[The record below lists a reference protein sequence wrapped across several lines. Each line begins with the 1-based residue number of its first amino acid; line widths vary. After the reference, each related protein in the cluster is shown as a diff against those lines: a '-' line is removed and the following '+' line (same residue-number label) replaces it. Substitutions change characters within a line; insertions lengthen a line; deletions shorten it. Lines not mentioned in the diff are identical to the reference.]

1 MSPQLEERLRHALRQ
16 EAETVQ
22 APPGAWEGI
31 RARIQ
36 PGRQRRLARPGVLVA
51 VAAVVLVAVA
61 LAATLRGDDANR
73 LEVTAGPGRLFVAPS
88 AVDGFRLVYAVID
101 PPERGSPGPVGGM
114 RVFGRRAGDGVALSA
129 SAVVKVPGE
138 QPSGEPEEGRL
149 RVGETDLVVYRD
161 DLGRRSVTW
170 PGDDATSVTVSTFG
184 LDDDELA
191 ALVASLRSGS
201 ALQVQP
207 ALPSGFSEVSR
218 TALPME
224 PFPLTDQSWQSDAGP
239 SFSVT
244 VVDVPGVTL
253 DMVAGELPGGRAVP
267 VRGTT
272 GIAVDVD
279 VTFLTWIERP
289 GTLVQ
294 VMSPELGES
303 AVLEIAEGL
312 RRIDEGEWKRLY
324 ATAERHELP
333 RENPLPAPGEP
344 PAEISGDSFFHL
356 HPVLKRSD
364 PPCSAQSPAPPAVVL
379 RQLSAGAEVACYEV
393 GRPGLE
399 ADDVIRARARPD
411 LNPGVWQVELT
422 LSAQGTARL
431 DALARQVGAG
441 GQLAVV
447 VDELVVSAP
456 VLATAS
462 LRGPVVVTGLDEQA
476 ARDLA
481 RRLGG

>member
-1 MSPQLEERLRHALRQ
+1 MTPHLQDRLRHALRQ

-22 APPGAWEGI
+22 ASPSAWEGI
-31 RARIQ
+31 RARIE
-36 PGRQRRLARPGVLVA
+36 PGRARRPARPGVLLA
-51 VAAVVLVAVA
+51 AAAVVLAAVVT
-61 LAATLRGDDANR
+61 AATLRGDDANR
-73 LEVTAGPGRLFVAPS
+73 LEATAGPGRLYLAPG

-101 PPERGSPGPVGGM
+101 PAERGSPGPVGEM
-114 RVFGRRAGDGVALSA
+114 RVFGRRAADGVVLSA

-138 QPSGEPEEGRL
+138 QPSGDPEESRL

-161 DLGRRSVTW
+161 ELGRRSVTW

-191 ALVASLRSGS
+191 ALVASLRSGP

-224 PFPLTDQSWQSDAGP
+224 PFALTDQSWQSDAGP

-253 DMVAGELPGGRAVP
+253 DMIAGEFPGGRAVP

-279 VTFLTWIERP
+279 VTFLSWIERP

-303 AVLEIAEGL
+303 ALLEIAEGL
-312 RRIDEGEWKRLY
+312 RTIDEEEWKDLY

-333 RENPLPAPGEP
+333 RENASPVPGEP
-344 PAEISGDSFFHL
+344 PTRISGESFFHL
-356 HPVLKRSD
+356 HPVLNRSD
-364 PPCSAQSPAPPAVVL
+364 PPCSGQPPAPPAVVL
-379 RQLSAGAEVACYEV
+379 RQLSAGVEVACYLV
-393 GRPGLE
+393 GPPGLE
-399 ADDVIRARARPD
+399 GGDVTRATARPD
-411 LNPGVWQVELT
+411 QNPGAWQVELIF
-422 LSAQGTARL
+422 SAQGMARL

-462 LRGPVVVTGLDEQA
+462 LRGPVMVTGLDEQA

-481 RRLGG
+481 RRLDG